1 MRPSRLHP
9 ARRLFLG
16 AVCASIVSGAV
27 ACNAADIGNYN
38 NPNTS
43 QLEGAPNA
51 ATVNTTVAGVVAGSR
66 AGAGAWASTL
76 GVFGREIMN
85 LDGAE
90 PRNVLALLIGPLE
103 PGGFGTD
110 VGWSNS
116 YRNLRTAYTI
126 LNVVDAVPDYTAAQK
141 SGVKGFVKTFIALEY
156 MNQLRV
162 RDTFGL
168 VFDIPKDPIAQGAF
182 VTRDEAYTKTAALFD
197 EAKTDLA
204 AAGTA
209 FPFTLTSGFAGFNT
223 PVTFL
228 RVNRGLKARLEVYRG
243 RWTDALAA
251 LNESF
256 INTAAP
262 TTASFATGVYH
273 VFSTASGD
281 AVNPLFDPTPRAL
294 VVVPEF
300 LTEARLR
307 ADGSRDLRATSKAVV
322 GTVTL
327 ATQGISSNV
336 RPTVYPTN
344 VSPIA
349 IIRNEE
355 LILLR
360 AEANIGL
367 GNRAAAIADLNVVR
381 TTAGGLPPLA
391 SDFAGDLVT
400 ELLYDRRYS
409 LFFEYGHRWVDSRR
423 YGRLGDLRKQL
434 ATHRVFPLVPIP
446 VDECSQRTA
455 APPRGCV
462 NVLGQ

>member
-1 MRPSRLHP
+1 M
-9 ARRLFLG
+9 LFV
-16 AVCASIVSGAV
+16 AACASAV
-27 ACNAADIGNYN
+27 ACSAADIANYN
-38 NPNTS
+38 SPNTS

-51 ATVNTTVAGVVAGSR
+51 ATVNTTVAGILAGAR
-66 AGAGAWASTL
+66 AGAGTWASTL
-76 GVFGREIMN
+76 GIFGREIMN

-110 VGWSNS
+110 AGWSNS

-126 LNVVDAVPDYTAAQK
+126 LDVVDAVPDYTAAQK
-141 SGVKGFVKTFIALEY
+141 SGVKGFVKTFMALEY

-168 VFDIPKDPIAQGAF
+168 VFDVSKDPTVQGAF
-182 VTRDEAYTKTAALFD
+182 ITREEAFTKTAALFD
-197 EAKTDLA
+197 DARTDLA
-204 AAGTA
+204 AAGTT
-209 FPFTLTSGFAGFNT
+209 FPFALTTGFTGFNT
-223 PVTFL
+223 PANFL

-243 RWTDALAA
+243 RWADAITA

-256 INTAAP
+256 INTAAG
-262 TTASFATGVYH
+262 TTAGFGTGVYH
-273 VFSTASGD
+273 VYSIASGD
-281 AVNPLFDPTPRAL
+281 ATNPLFDPAPRAI

-307 ADGSRDLRATSKAVV
+307 TDGSRDLRATSKAVV
-322 GTVTL
+322 GTVNL

-344 VSPIA
+344 VTPIP

-360 AEANIGL
+360 AEAYIGL

-381 TTAGGLPPLA
+381 INAGGLPALA
-391 SDFAGDLVT
+391 SDFSGDLVT

-423 YGRLGDLRKQL
+423 YNRLSELKKQL
-434 ATHRVFPLVPIP
+434 PSHRVFPLVPIP
-446 VDECSQRTA
+446 VDECNQRLA
-455 APPRGCV
+455 AVPKGCV
-462 NVLGQ
+462 NVLGG